1 MVEDLK
7 YARDTVSVSQ
17 LKEQIEGLKKEKNA
31 VILAHNYTS
40 SDVQDVADFIGDS
53 LGLSLEASRTT
64 ADIIVFCGVSFMGET
79 AKLLNP
85 KKTVLLPVPEAYC
98 AMASMCNADQLKD
111 FRKNNPG
118 YAIVGYVNST
128 AESKAEMD
136 ICCTSSN
143 ALQVVESLPEKNI
156 LFVPDRNLGAYV
168 ASRSDKNIKLWNG
181 FCPIHHGITVGQVE
195 PLIAKH
201 PDAMVL
207 AHPECRTEVL
217 KLADFIGST
226 ESMAETARRS
236 DRKEFIILT
245 EVGMK
250 EKLEKLCPKKVFLFP
265 SNAICTTMK
274 MIDLNS
280 ILRTL
285 EKGEGEVVLD
295 NDLADLAK
303 RPVEKMVHIPN

>member
-1 MVEDLK
+1 
-7 YARDTVSVSQ
+7 
-17 LKEQIEGLKKEKNA
+17 

-40 SDVQDVADFIGDS
+40 ADVQGVADFVGDS

-98 AMASMCNADQLKD
+98 AMASMCNSTQLKD
-111 FRKNNPG
+111 FKRDNPG

-143 ALQVVESLPEKNI
+143 ALQVVESLSEKNI

-181 FCPIHHGITVGQVE
+181 FCPIHHGITIGQVE
-195 PLIAKH
+195 PLMTKY
-201 PDAMVL
+201 PEAMIL

-217 KLADFIGST
+217 ELADFIGST
-226 ESMAETARRS
+226 ESMAEAAKRS

-245 EVGMK
+245 EIGMK
-250 EKLEKLCPKKVFLFP
+250 EKLEKLCPEKTFLFP
-265 SNAICTTMK
+265 SNAVCTTMK
-274 MIDLNS
+274 MIDLDS

-285 EKGEGEVVLD
+285 DTRKGEVILD
-295 NDLADLAK
+295 KDLADLAK